1 MIRITLFL
9 GISLII
15 FMSCKGEKSVPQ
27 QNQDQQD
34 MTIIRVK
41 KGESFT
47 IPLES
52 SYGNGYQWEL
62 EMPVNGKMIQL
73 DSSSVTQSQ
82 KSTDSKPMEEGNQA
96 FENFHFSVKK
106 KGETTLHFQ
115 QVRVWEKKKP
125 LNRRKFQ
132 IIAQ

>member
-9 GISLII
+9 GISLMI
-15 FMSCKGEKSVPQ
+15 FMSCKGEKNIVQ
-27 QNQDQQD
+27 QDQQD
-34 MTIIRVK
+34 LPTIHVK

-62 EMPVNGKMIQL
+62 EIPLDSKMIHL
-73 DSSSVTQSQ
+73 DSSTVTQVEKTSSSQ
-82 KSTDSKPMEEGNQA
+82 PMEEGAKA
-96 FENFHFSVKK
+96 FENFHFSVHK

-115 QVRVWEKKKP
+115 QVRVWDKKKP